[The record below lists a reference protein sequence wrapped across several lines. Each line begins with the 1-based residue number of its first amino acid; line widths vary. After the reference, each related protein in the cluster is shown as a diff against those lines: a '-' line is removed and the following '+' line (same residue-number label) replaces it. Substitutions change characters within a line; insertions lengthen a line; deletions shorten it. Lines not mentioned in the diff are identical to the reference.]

1 MLARGYRPDYLM
13 PRGDK
18 ITGSRMEQVRPK
30 MTPTA
35 DGGGNGHKNGGLHSV
50 KLDVF
55 EGPLDL
61 LLYLIKKDE
70 INIYDIPIA
79 RITEQYLEYLRV
91 METLDL
97 EIAGEYLVVAA
108 TLIRIKSSMLLPR
121 DPELDEEE
129 DPREELVRALL
140 EYRKYKGVSLHL
152 QDLEERNR
160 DTYGRSELVSPVSMT
175 KSELVNDFTL
185 FDLLCAFKDVL
196 DRVEEDVYCE
206 VAISRVTVEEQMSYI
221 ESMTERMT
229 GVRFADLFDDNPTRT
244 IIVLTFI
251 ALLELLRMGRIGLR
265 QNGPFRDIWLY
276 PAAA

>member
-1 MLARGYRPDYLM
+1 MARGDIP
-13 PRGDK
+13 
-18 ITGSRMEQVRPK
+18 TGTSRMEQVRPN

-35 DGGGNGHKNGGLHSV
+35 DSGGNGHKNGGLHSV

-79 RITEQYLEYLRV
+79 RIAEQYLEYLRV

-152 QDLEERNR
+152 RDLEERNR
-160 DTYGRSELVSPVSMT
+160 DTYGRSELVSPVSMA

-221 ESMTERMT
+221 ESMTERLT

-244 IIVLTFI
+244 IVVLTFI